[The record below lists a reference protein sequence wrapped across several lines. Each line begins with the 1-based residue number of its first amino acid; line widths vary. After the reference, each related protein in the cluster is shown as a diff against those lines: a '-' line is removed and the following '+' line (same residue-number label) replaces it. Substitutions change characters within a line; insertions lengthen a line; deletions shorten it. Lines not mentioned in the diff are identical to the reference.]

1 MLSEEALRGYVLEE
15 VLARL
20 LSQSGYRLLVEAS
33 QDIDALRDGGH
44 GLLARGRGS
53 DHQADALGELLIPTP
68 FSLPIRLFVEA
79 KFRADAIGISD
90 VRNAQGVVTDV
101 NEHFAS
107 DAPRDFPLRRHH
119 YRYALFSVSGFTED
133 AQRYALAHQ
142 ISLIDL
148 QGPAFTDLRA
158 VTRQTAQ
165 DLLRL
170 AEETGLSQFPLRQ
183 VRPVL
188 RLALGTGIADGGSR
202 DLGFDA
208 AYARASHVPGRSGS
222 GSRFLPASSLAGIAA
237 TLSEELDDILILGF
251 PQGPFVLVLQA
262 DDTNA
267 FKRFLRDSPSEIEVD
282 IRYAPG
288 REKAGEWAIVP
299 REGRDDWVIRFGIP
313 PLLDSWLLAAD
324 AVELERAALA
334 KEVLF
339 STIVI
344 FRDGNRA
351 VQLRYR
357 KVIRPES
364 TGDDVLSDPMPRL
377 RRALAAPELS
387 FGGRQEADDDLQVPD
402 ISLDTV
408 FDSDNYESP
417 LREEWEPPELL
428 EARPMWT
435 AAGLT
440 ELPGTPGP

>member
-1 MLSEEALRGYVLEE
+1 MDGWFFSDLMQSIADRGR
-15 VLARL
+15 AMI
-20 LSQSGYRLLVEAS
+20 G
-33 QDIDALRDGGH
+33 
-44 GLLARGRGS
+44 RGRGN
-53 DHQADALGELLIPTP
+53 
-68 FSLPIRLFVEA
+68 
-79 KFRADAIGISD
+79 IS
-90 VRNAQGVVTDV
+90 G
-101 NEHFAS
+101 HK
-107 DAPRDFPLRRHH
+107 
-119 YRYALFSVSGFTED
+119 
-133 AQRYALAHQ
+133 
-142 ISLIDL
+142 
-148 QGPAFTDLRA
+148 
-158 VTRQTAQ
+158 

-170 AEETGLSQFPLRQ
+170 AEETGLSQFPLGQ
-183 VRPVL
+183 IRPVL
-188 RLALGTGIADGGSR
+188 RVALGTGITDGGSP

-208 AYARASHVPGRSGS
+208 AYARASQVPGRSGG
-222 GSRFLPASSLAGIAA
+222 GSHVLPANSLARIAA

-267 FKRFLRDSPSEIEVD
+267 FKRFLRDSLSSEIEVD

-299 REGRDDWVIRFGIP
+299 REDRDDWVIRFGIP

-364 TGDDVLSDPMPRL
+364 TGDDVLTDPMALL

-387 FGGRQEADDDLQVPD
+387 FGGRQEADDDLLAPD
-402 ISLDTV
+402 INPDAA
-408 FDSDNYESP
+408 FEMEDDESP
-417 LREEWEPPELL
+417 LRVEWELTEPPE
-428 EARPMWT
+428 ADKPMWT
-435 AAGLT
+435 TAGLT
-440 ELPGTPGP
+440 ELLDRLDHERPVQAQVIRAAAQQPDGRLPRALVYELAEYEADRTLRGFTRPANRITWQLQREGLVPRALHPPSRRATRTEFMPLTSRSHPMSETCSPSRRRRLRRIT

>member
-1 MLSEEALRGYVLEE
+1 MPARAFYRSHKLPNRRRSARMGPVVQSGDAGSMLSAEALRGYVLEE

-20 LSQSGYRLLVEAS
+20 LNQSGYRLLVEAS
-33 QDIDALRDGGH
+33 QDIDALRDGRH

-68 FSLPIRLFVEA
+68 FSLSIRLFVEA
-79 KFRADAIGISD
+79 KFRADPIGISD
-90 VRNAQGVVTDV
+90 LRNAQGVVTDV

-170 AEETGLSQFPLRQ
+170 AEDAGLSQFPLAQ

-188 RLALGTGIADGGSR
+188 RLALATGISDGRSL
-202 DLGFDA
+202 DPGFEA
-208 AYARASHVPGRSGS
+208 AYGRASQVPAGAGS
-222 GSRFLPASSLAGIAA
+222 NVLPADPLARIAA

-267 FKRFLRDSPSEIEVD
+267 FKRFLRDSPAEIEVD
-282 IRYAPG
+282 IRYAAG
-288 REKAGEWAIVP
+288 REKAGRMGDRSSRGP
-299 REGRDDWVIRFGIP
+299 RRLGYSVRD
-313 PLLDSWLLAAD
+313 SAA
-324 AVELERAALA
+324 ARLVAA
-334 KEVLF
+334 
-339 STIVI
+339 S
-344 FRDGNRA
+344 
-351 VQLRYR
+351 
-357 KVIRPES
+357 
-364 TGDDVLSDPMPRL
+364 
-377 RRALAAPELS
+377 
-387 FGGRQEADDDLQVPD
+387 GGRAGARAGRAGEGGA
-402 ISLDTV
+402 V
-408 FDSDNYESP
+408 FHDRHIPRWQPGCPAEIPQGDPSATGRRRPRRSDAASASCIV
-417 LREEWEPPELL
+417 R
-428 EARPMWT
+428 ARAEIRWT
-435 AAGLT
+435 ARG
-440 ELPGTPGP
+440 GR